1 MFGAEILPEIARFDA
16 FDTARQHTMFDGC
29 PQKTSIPLKSQ
40 KHILAYHNFKCQWI
54 GLNIFMTIKGSK
66 IYLIL
71 KSGADGNS
79 IIHTQFYLECY
90 TTRGSIILHW
100 FQITLI
106 SSGINHDSNIWCTFQ
121 ISNMISILDAYI
133 HKHLVGGYLML

>member
-79 IIHTQFYLECY
+79 IIFAFTKILLSKDTEGHDCTLYLVSAMCNKQLL
-90 TTRGSIILHW
+90 RM
-100 FQITLI
+100 ITSKIFLLLI
-106 SSGINHDSNIWCTFQ
+106 YF
-121 ISNMISILDAYI
+121 ISKN
-133 HKHLVGGYLML
+133 VNYLAFLRQLTV

>member
-29 PQKTSIPLKSQ
+29 PKKTSIPLKSQ

-79 IIHTQFYLECY
+79 IIYVAST
-90 TTRGSIILHW
+90 I
-100 FQITLI
+100 
-106 SSGINHDSNIWCTFQ
+106 
-121 ISNMISILDAYI
+121 
-133 HKHLVGGYLML
+133 

>member
-79 IIHTQFYLECY
+79 IVDRFLYPHIVVEQLNLSTSFY
-90 TTRGSIILHW
+90 
-100 FQITLI
+100 
-106 SSGINHDSNIWCTFQ
+106 
-121 ISNMISILDAYI
+121 
-133 HKHLVGGYLML
+133 V